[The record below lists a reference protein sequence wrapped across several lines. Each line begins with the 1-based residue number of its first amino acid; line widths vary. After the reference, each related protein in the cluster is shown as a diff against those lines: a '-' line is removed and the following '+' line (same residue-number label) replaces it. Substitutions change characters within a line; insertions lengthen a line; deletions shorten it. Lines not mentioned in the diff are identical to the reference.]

1 MFLLTLL
8 CSCNQFPVSYPPPE
22 QRHPVDGPNPD
33 PSLMTVNMNDPDA
46 ASHFVKDI
54 EPLGSD
60 SWRWTGQQPTLKILA
75 VTTDNVSLK
84 VDFTL
89 WPVAMQQTGPVELSF
104 FVNQRLLDKVRY
116 TTQGYKHFQKLIPP
130 DWLTTDVESTISIA
144 IDKLFVAPEDGVKF
158 GFILSSVGF
167 VQ

>member
-1 MFLLTLL
+1 VLL
-8 CSCNQFPVSYPPPE
+8 CSCERFPDSYPPPE
-22 QRHPVDGPNPD
+22 QRHPMDGPNPD
-33 PSLMTVNMNDPDA
+33 PSTMVVNMSDPDA

-54 EPLGSD
+54 QNVGGG
-60 SWRWTGQQPTLKILA
+60 SWRWTDQQPTLKIITF
-75 VTTDNVSLK
+75 TTDQVSLK

-89 WPVAMQQTGPVELSF
+89 WPVALQQTGPVELSF

-116 TTQGYKHFQKLIPP
+116 TTPGYKHFQKLVPP
-130 DWLTTDVESTISIA
+130 DWLTTDVESTVSIT
-144 IDKLFVAPEDGVKF
+144 IDKMFVGPEDGVRF